1 MRRSA
6 ARVAAPLVLAFLLA
20 AGCGGSGGDEE
31 GSAAAVDVSVE
42 SLPDDGFAGAAL
54 GEPEPA
60 PDFTLTDQDGKQ
72 VSLSDFRGKHVLVT
86 FLYTQCPDIC
96 PLMAAN
102 LNSAL
107 EQLSAEQREQVRVL
121 AVSVDP
127 EGDTP
132 ANVRGYVKVHGLVPQ
147 FRYLRG
153 TEQELTETWRKFD
166 VQAVARDPDLIDHT
180 GYLLLVDPAGRGI
193 VLYPSDFT
201 SQDVL
206 QDLRKVTES

>member
-1 MRRSA
+1 MIKRA
-6 ARVAAPLVLAFLLA
+6 AVAGVLLA
-20 AGCGGSGGDEE
+20 LLSVSAGGCGGSDGERN
-31 GSAAAVDVSVE
+31 AAAVDVSVE
-42 SLPDDGFAGAAL
+42 SLPEDGFAGHGL
-54 GEPEPA
+54 EQPERV
-60 PDFTLTDQDGKQ
+60 PDFTLTDQDGEE
-72 VSLSDFRGKHVLVT
+72 VSVADLRGKHVLIT

-102 LNSAL
+102 LNTAL
-107 EQLSAEQREQVRVL
+107 KQLSPDAREEVRVL

-132 ANVRGYVKVHGLVPQ
+132 ANVRGYVELHRLVPQ

-153 TEQELTETWRKFD
+153 TEQELTEVWRKFD